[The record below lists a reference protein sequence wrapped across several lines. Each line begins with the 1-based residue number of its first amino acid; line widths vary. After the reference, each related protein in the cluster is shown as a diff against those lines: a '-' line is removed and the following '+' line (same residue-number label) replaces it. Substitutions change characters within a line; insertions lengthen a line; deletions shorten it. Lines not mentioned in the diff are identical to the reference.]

1 MSTGD
6 ATDEIHGPYTS
17 EEMLEWTEGGF
28 FKDKP
33 IVVRKTTSK
42 DSTFYNSIRI
52 DFDLYT

>member
-6 ATDEIHGPYTS
+6 ATNEIHGPYTS